1 MSYKFITLKEA
12 DDGKHKYVVTL
23 LNKKTGRENNIK
35 FGAIKQN
42 GEPYEDYTIHKDIK
56 RKTLYETR
64 HIVREDWN
72 DPSTAGFWSKW
83 ILWNK
88 PTIDSSLQ
96 HTLKQFKLN

>member
-12 DDGKHKYVVTL
+12 NDGKHKYIVTL
-23 LNKKTGRENNIK
+23 LNKDTNREKNIK
-35 FGAIKQN
+35 FGAY
-42 GEPYEDYTIHKDIK
+42 GMSDYTQHKDIK

-64 HIVREDWN
+64 HIVRENWN

-88 PTIDSSLQ
+88 PSVNDSLKS
-96 HTLKQFKLN
+96 TLKMFNL